1 MDHSF
6 LRKDHFLLK
15 GDLYRHVTR
24 VCRIKKGESFELLS
38 EGIHKYQVRL
48 DLVHS
53 SYGTA
58 LIEKAYPV
66 PPLPQPEIHLALSL
80 PRLKTADAILEKAVE
95 LGVKAFHPF
104 VSEFS
109 FFKNTRSFSEQ
120 KFKRWKNIVTTA
132 SAQTVRTELLK
143 TYPLTNFK
151 DLPLPKEGDI
161 WMAYEGMTD
170 EDMAYR
176 GVNSEIYDFDKIQ
189 KTNCEPS
196 EVWLLIGSEGG
207 FSPAEAEWISKEKGG
222 RLFSLGERI
231 LRVET
236 ACIMALAL
244 LKYRYHRKKN
254 NAGNS

>member
-1 MDHSF
+1 MRRFWVDRSF
-6 LRKDHFLLK
+6 LRGDHFLLK

-24 VCRIKKGESFELLS
+24 ICRIKKGESFELLS
-38 EGIHKYQVRL
+38 QGIQKYKVRL
-48 DLVHS
+48 DSAYS

-58 LIEKAYPV
+58 LIEKTCPV
-66 PPLPQPEIHLALSL
+66 ARSPKPEIHLALSL

-95 LGVKAFHPF
+95 LGVKSFHPF

-109 FFKNTRSFSEQ
+109 FFKNTNSFSDR
-120 KFKRWKNIVTTA
+120 KFKRWKNIVATA
-132 SAQTVRTELLK
+132 SAQTIRTELLEIF
-143 TYPLTNFK
+143 PLTSFK
-151 DLPLPKEGDI
+151 DLPIPKKVDI
-161 WMAYEGMTD
+161 WMAYEGM
-170 EDMAYR
+170 
-176 GVNSEIYDFDKIQ
+176 NSKMYDFGKIE
-189 KTNCEPS
+189 KTQNKPS
-196 EVWLLIGSEGG
+196 GVWLFIGSEGG

-244 LKYRYHRKKN
+244 LKYRYHRKQN

>member
-1 MDHSF
+1 MRRFWVDHSF
-6 LRKDHFLLK
+6 LRGDYFLLK
-15 GDLYRHVTR
+15 GDLYRHIIQ

-38 EGIHKYQVRL
+38 QGIQKYRVRL
-48 DLVHS
+48 DSIHS

-58 LIEKAYPV
+58 LIEKTYPV
-66 PPLPQPEIHLALSL
+66 PPPPKPEIHLALSL

-95 LGVKAFHPF
+95 LGVKSFHPF

-109 FFKNTRSFSEQ
+109 FFKNTNSFSER

-132 SAQTVRTELLK
+132 SAQTIRTELLEIF
-143 TYPLTNFK
+143 PLTNFK
-151 DLPLPKEGDI
+151 DLPVSKEVDI
-161 WMAYEGMTD
+161 WMAYEGMNYK
-170 EDMAYR
+170 M
-176 GVNSEIYDFDKIQ
+176 YDFGKIE
-189 KTNCEPS
+189 KTQNKQI
-196 EVWLLIGSEGG
+196 WLFIGSEGG

-222 RLFSLGERI
+222 RLFSLGEQI

-236 ACIMALAL
+236 ACIMALTL